1 MRVGHK
7 SCGVTVAGKTIRIC
21 LADGEPTTRLLV
33 AEIRIEGAGPEG
45 WASSMTRSLSETP
58 AVELTGCLRLRLDGC
73 RRHSD
78 GDGRHIRSDDAD
90 FGASHGL
97 GGGIRRLLDEMR
109 PGRPEDAVFGV

>member
-45 WASSMTRSLSETP
+45 WAS
-58 AVELTGCLRLRLDGC
+58 
-73 RRHSD
+73 
-78 GDGRHIRSDDAD
+78 
-90 FGASHGL
+90 
-97 GGGIRRLLDEMR
+97 
-109 PGRPEDAVFGV
+109 